1 MYLTRIK
8 YLTAGESHGKGL
20 LGILEGIPAGLSIT
34 EEEIEHQLKRRQMGY
49 GRGGRMKIEKDFGEI
64 YSGVRYGKTIGSP
77 IGLLIQNNDWVNW
90 TEKMS
95 VNPVNDEAEKITL
108 PRPGHADLAGAMK
121 YGFDDIR
128 NVIERSSARETTMR
142 VAIGAVCKKFLSEV
156 GVEIGSRVIRISKA
170 SDESQIPSDKSMT
183 DLNNAVDKSSVR
195 AWGKDAEI
203 EMMSAID
210 AARKKGDSVG
220 GIFEVIAT
228 GCPYGLGS
236 YVDADRKLHAR
247 IAKAIMS
254 VNAFKGIEF
263 GSGFGQAE
271 SFGSDVH
278 DEIGFDGNR
287 FTRPTNHAGGIE
299 GGMSN
304 AQPITI
310 RVAMKPI
317 PTLAKQ
323 LQSVDLNTK
332 ENKLAFKERTD
343 SCAVPAASI
352 IGEHMMGIILT
363 DAILEKFGGDSM
375 NEVKSHME
383 ISAKY

>member
-1 MYLTRIK
+1 MK

-49 GRGGRMKIEKDFGEI
+49 GRGGRMKIEKDFAEI

-95 VNPVNDEAEKITL
+95 VTPVKNEAEKITL

-156 GVEIGSRVIRISKA
+156 GVEIGSRVVQISKA
-170 SDESQIPSDKSMT
+170 TDESQIPSDKSMT
-183 DLNNAVDKSSVR
+183 DLNNTVDKSPVR

-203 EMMSAID
+203 EMMLAID
-210 AARKKGDSVG
+210 DARKKGNSVG

>member
-20 LGILEGIPAGLSIT
+20 LGILEGIPASLSIT
-34 EEEIEHQLKRRQMGY
+34 EEEIEYQLIRRQMGY
-49 GRGGRMKIEKDFGEI
+49 GRGGRMKIEKDFAEI

-95 VNPVNDEAEKITL
+95 VNPVNNEAEKITL

-156 GVEIGSRVIRISKA
+156 GVKIGSRVIRISKA
-170 SDESQIPSDKSMT
+170 SDESKIPFDKSMT
-183 DLNNAVDKSSVR
+183 DLNNAVDKSPVR

-203 EMMSAID
+203 EMMLAID
-210 AARKKGDSVG
+210 DARKKGDSVG

-263 GSGFGQAE
+263 GSGFAQAE